1 MATAIGP
8 YPATGPDELDALLD
22 SRQDYDNA
30 VDDFMRDLPEPNT
43 DRNNDF
49 AQERPRDVDEEVQVR
64 KKRKPVPKLDEERL
78 LSDAGIPKLRKIT
91 KQRLRFKGKG
101 HEFSDMSRLLNTYQ
115 LWLDDLYPRAKFRD
129 ALAMV
134 EKVGHSK
141 RMQVTRRAWL
151 EETKGRR
158 REDENVER
166 RDGDETMMSGAL
178 DGDDLFGDAA
188 EQQQGSGSDDGAQQ
202 HEGPPEED
210 ELDALLAEGSNDLQ
224 RSNAQQPARSK
235 PAAQR
240 GPFEDDEPNED
251 ELDALLAENGNGNSE
266 STTSGGAQS
275 KPTAQR
281 VPFDDEG
288 PDEYELN
295 ALLAEEPTTRIGK
308 TSIGDSHR
316 IAGAQSLK
324 GDDFADEEEA
334 LADMGW

>member
-8 YPATGPDELDALLD
+8 YPATGPDELDTILD
-22 SRQDYDNA
+22 NQQNYDNA
-30 VDDFMRDLPEPNT
+30 VDDFMRDLPEPNI

-49 AQERPRDVDEEVQVR
+49 AQERSRDVDEEIQVR

-134 EKVGHSK
+134 EKVGHTK

-158 REDENVER
+158 QEDENMER
-166 RDGDETMMSGAL
+166 REGDDTMMSGAL
-178 DGDDLFGDAA
+178 DGDDLFGDAMV
-188 EQQQGSGSDDGAQQ
+188 QQQENNIGNGAQQ
-202 HEGPPEED
+202 QEGMPQKDELDALLAEDSNESQPSNVQQPPRSKTAAQRGPFEEDEPDADELDALMAENRNDNSAPTTSGTAQSKQIAHRVPFEEQGPDED
-210 ELDALLAEGSNDLQ
+210 ELDALLADESSARLGRVDHG
-224 RSNAQQPARSK
+224 RSHQVS
-235 PAAQR
+235 
-240 GPFEDDEPNED
+240 
-251 ELDALLAENGNGNSE
+251 DAEKRKRDN
-266 STTSGGAQS
+266 
-275 KPTAQR
+275 
-281 VPFDDEG
+281 
-288 PDEYELN
+288 
-295 ALLAEEPTTRIGK
+295 
-308 TSIGDSHR
+308 
-316 IAGAQSLK
+316 
-324 GDDFADEEEA
+324 FADEEEA